1 MFSQPPAQPR
11 QRHSRRMAIGGVI
24 VLASVL
30 AACGDDDEDAD
41 SASEPATAVADTT
54 EAPATTA
61 NPAATTA
68 PASTEAPATTEMSS
82 MTHDDSSTHTGMDA
96 AITVNAVDY
105 AFEDLPATVPAGTK
119 LAFHNTSTAE
129 LHELVVLGPIPAEE
143 TRSVEELLAL
153 PEDQLPPIE
162 PVMVALA
169 PPGEEGMFVVGD
181 GTVTEPG
188 RYAVICAIPIGA
200 DPAEFMA
207 AAQESSSGPP
217 EVEGG
222 PPHFT
227 AGMYAE
233 LIVE

>member
-1 MFSQPPAQPR
+1 MTPTPHHPAPFG
-11 QRHSRRMAIGGVI
+11 RHRRLAIGGVI

-30 AACGDDDEDAD
+30 AACGDDDDD
-41 SASEPATAVADTT
+41 SADTAAPAATAAPATAAPATAAPTT
-54 EAPATTA
+54 EASSHEAT
-61 NPAATTA
+61 
-68 PASTEAPATTEMSS
+68 S
-82 MTHDDSSTHTGMDA
+82 HDTSMDA
-96 AITVNAVDY
+96 AITVNAIDY

-119 LAFHNTSTAE
+119 LAFHNTSDVE

-153 PEDQLPPIE
+153 PEDELPPIE

-169 PPGEEGMFVVGD
+169 PPGEDGMFVVGD
-181 GTVTEPG
+181 GTVTAPG
-188 RYAVICAIPIGA
+188 RYAVICAIPVGA
-200 DPAEFMA
+200 DPEEFMA

-217 EVEGG
+217 AVEGG

-227 AGMYAE
+227 QGMFAE

>member
-1 MFSQPPAQPR
+1 MFSQPLAQPR
-11 QRHSRRMAIGGVI
+11 SRRHRRMAIGGVL

-30 AACGDDDEDAD
+30 AACGDDDDDAE
-41 SASEPATAVADTT
+41 STTESATAVADTT
-54 EAPATTA
+54 EAPATT
-61 NPAATTA
+61 
-68 PASTEAPATTEMSS
+68 TEAPATTEASDMSS
-82 MTHDDSSTHTGMDA
+82 HDSGSHTGMNA
-96 AITVNAVDY
+96 AVTVNAIDY

-119 LAFHNTSTAE
+119 LAFHNNSTVE

-153 PEDQLPPIE
+153 PEDQIPPIE
-162 PVMVALA
+162 PVLVAIA
-169 PPGEEGMFVVGD
+169 PPGQDGMVVVGD
-181 GTVTEPG
+181 GTISEPG

-200 DPAEFMA
+200 DPEEFMA

-217 EVEGG
+217 EVDGG

-227 AGMYAE
+227 AGMHAE

>member
-1 MFSQPPAQPR
+1 MFNQPPAQPR
-11 QRHSRRMAIGGVI
+11 PRRSRRMAIGGVI

-41 SASEPATAVADTT
+41 SATEPATAVADTT
-54 EAPATTA
+54 EAPATSA
-61 NPAATTA
+61 SPAATA
-68 PASTEAPATTEMSS
+68 PASTGAPATTEMSD
-82 MTHDDSSTHTGMDA
+82 MTHDDSGTHTAIDA

-105 AFEDLPATVPAGTK
+105 AFQDLPASVPAGTK
-119 LAFHNTSTAE
+119 LAFHNSSTVE

-143 TRSVEELLAL
+143 TRSLEELLAL

-169 PPGEEGMFVVGD
+169 PPGEDGMFVVGD
-181 GTVTEPG
+181 GTLTEPG
-188 RYAVICAIPIGA
+188 RYGVICAIPIGA

-227 AGMYAE
+227 AGMHAE